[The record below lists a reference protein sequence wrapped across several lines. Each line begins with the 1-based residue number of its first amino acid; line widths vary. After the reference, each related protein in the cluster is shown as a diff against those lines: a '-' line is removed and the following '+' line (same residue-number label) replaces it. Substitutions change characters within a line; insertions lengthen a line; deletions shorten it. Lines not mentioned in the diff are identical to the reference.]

1 MRIITFTL
9 LFSIKESQLGIE
21 IPFKNSFRSHDLDFS
36 FLYAK
41 VLVQNSDR
49 DHQNAPAGS
58 DTLFHIIISE
68 QTCLKTVKSQFR
80 EDPHFMFCIA
90 DH

>member
-1 MRIITFTL
+1 M
-9 LFSIKESQLGIE
+9 
-21 IPFKNSFRSHDLDFS
+21 
-36 FLYAK
+36 
-41 VLVQNSDR
+41 QNSDR
-49 DHQNAPAGS
+49 DHQNAPTGS

-80 EDPHFMFCIA
+80 EDPYFVFDSV

>member
-1 MRIITFTL
+1 MNLR
-9 LFSIKESQLGIE
+9 
-21 IPFKNSFRSHDLDFS
+21 
-36 FLYAK
+36 

-49 DHQNAPAGS
+49 DHQNPPAGS

-68 QTCLKTVKSQFR
+68 QTCLKTIKSQFE

>member
-1 MRIITFTL
+1 MWFWCKIV
-9 LFSIKESQLGIE
+9 IE
-21 IPFKNSFRSHDLDFS
+21 ITKFCIK
-36 FLYAK
+36 
-41 VLVQNSDR
+41 
-49 DHQNAPAGS
+49 QNAPAGS

-68 QTCLKTVKSQFR
+68 QTCLKTIKSQFR